1 VTISGGSVSGAGF
14 TIPGAKFPMTLTPGQ
29 SSTLEVQFDPTAAG
43 AATGTVALSSNCSM
57 GGTMTVALTGTG
69 EVAAATYQV
78 ELSWDAPVGSS
89 DPVAGY
95 HVYRATSSGSY
106 ALLTSSLNT
115 PTTYTDTT
123 AQAGANYNYEVRSVD
138 ASGVE
143 SGPSNVYT
151 ATIP

>member
-1 VTISGGSVSGAGF
+1 MSGVSFPVT
-14 TIPGAKFPMTLTPGQ
+14 LNPGQ
-29 SSTLEVQFDPTAAG
+29 ASSLDVQFDPKAAG
-43 AATGTVALSSNCSM
+43 AATGTVALTSNCSM
-57 GGTMTVALTGTG
+57 GGTMTVALSGTG
-69 EVAAATYQV
+69 AAAPVSYQV
-78 ELSWDAPVGSS
+78 DLSWDAPVGSS

-123 AQAGANYNYEVRSVD
+123 VQAGANYNYEVRSVD

-143 SGPSNVYT
+143 SAPSNVYA